1 MRVYKKS
8 EIEAPNGPP
17 RFCIDVDEFLLKNPE
32 SETSYETKDI
42 KIYSEKA
49 MRKKLK
55 KFKRVFFIYG
65 GIYLVNLIIVVII
78 GINRNNFFIF
88 NYNFRNV

>member
-1 MRVYKKS
+1 MLVAGAALSLIAPIGAQANDINFEGMNSYSRSKS
-8 EIEAPNGPP
+8 
-17 RFCIDVDEFLLKNPE
+17 
-32 SETSYETKDI
+32 TS
-42 KIYSEKA
+42 
-49 MRKKLK
+49 KKLK
-55 KFKRVFFIYG
+55 KFNRVFFIYG